1 MKAPVRRGSFCIPW
15 VYFRS
20 AAWPAQTLWSPTAGT
35 AAATCPSARWPLG
48 PRSRREGGTDLRA
61 FQGVN
66 MREWERGVELLS
78 LAGRWILKVAAS
90 YYDFRGQTDPTFGM
104 TYKVMSS
111 ECICCARFKKQ
122 LVLEFLTSSS
132 AGRWPGRGDSTF
144 LSWLLHSFQWK
155 LWLFIYKSNDV
166 GIIVKWCQW
175 WIRDLFKPLE
185 L

>member
-20 AAWPAQTLWSPTAGT
+20 ATWPAQTLWSPTAGT

-48 PRSRREGGTDLRA
+48 PAEGKEGQTSGHFREAAWGSG
-61 FQGVN
+61 
-66 MREWERGVELLS
+66 REEFNYLVLLADGFWKS
-78 LAGRWILKVAAS
+78 AS

-175 WIRDLFKPLE
+175 WISDLFKPLE